1 MRSASVVVRE
11 SQSAVEKER
20 GALSTARRSKRENA
34 NARVRMLRC
43 SSLVACVLTTDI
55 NNALMLSSR
64 CSEARA
70 PRRCRCR
77 RSAAAR
83 AVRTCLSSTRARGHA
98 RARGERERLR
108 ASRRAACHSATCRSR
123 RSRSP
128 NLARS
133 RASRR
138 PAVAPRMATTRLTP
152 LPPTMTTTTHM
163 STKRSTSPRRRHTR
177 P

>member
-1 MRSASVVVRE
+1 MGRRWRRGLRSASVVVRE
-11 SQSAVEKER
+11 SKSAVEKER

-64 CSEARA
+64 CSKARA

-83 AVRTCLSSTRARGHA
+83 AVRTCFSSTRARGHA
-98 RARGERERLR
+98 RARGERRREARPHCSGRGAASASASARCSSLAATGGQHR
-108 ASRRAACHSATCRSR
+108 GSVNSSRRH
-123 RSRSP
+123 
-128 NLARS
+128 
-133 RASRR
+133 ASN
-138 PAVAPRMATTRLTP
+138 
-152 LPPTMTTTTHM
+152 
-163 STKRSTSPRRRHTR
+163 
-177 P
+177 